1 MVFRRHACRPGCRSG
16 ALNGQRIRAVSDVLF
31 LIDWP
36 SRSCALGRPRLPLI
50 GTSLT
55 TYTFPPL
62 TQAHTVKMASVPAPA
77 PAPADNSLL
86 TLPVD
91 VLKGITNSL
100 DGSDEK
106 SLKLTCRRMS
116 LLLAPPPAAHV
127 RGGNNPAR
135 DGRSTPLPQS
145 PLPEKATI
153 TLRQLEQEN
162 HEVEQRDAQRGM
174 ELSDTEDG
182 FEDDRS
188 DIGSK
193 PTKYKGSKILNW
205 TAQLD
210 SAPSS
215 PRLRSPASF
224 LHSPR
229 PESPRPTEV
238 EQPTK
243 Q

>member
-1 MVFRRHACRPGCRSG
+1 
-16 ALNGQRIRAVSDVLF
+16 
-31 LIDWP
+31 
-36 SRSCALGRPRLPLI
+36 
-50 GTSLT
+50 
-55 TYTFPPL
+55 
-62 TQAHTVKMASVPAPA
+62 MASVTAPTEK
-77 PAPADNSLL
+77 SLL

-100 DGSDEK
+100 DEGDEK
-106 SLKLTCRRMS
+106 SLKQTCRRMS
-116 LLLAPPPAAHV
+116 LLLAPPPAAHL
-127 RGGNNPAR
+127 GAGDNNPAR

-153 TLRQLEQEN
+153 TLRELEQEN

-224 LHSPR
+224 LNSPR
-229 PESPRPTEV
+229 PESPRPAEV
-238 EQPTK
+238 EAPARQ
-243 Q
+243 

>member
-1 MVFRRHACRPGCRSG
+1 
-16 ALNGQRIRAVSDVLF
+16 
-31 LIDWP
+31 
-36 SRSCALGRPRLPLI
+36 
-50 GTSLT
+50 
-55 TYTFPPL
+55 
-62 TQAHTVKMASVPAPA
+62 MASVAAPA
-77 PAPADNSLL
+77 ENSLL

-100 DGSDEK
+100 DENDEK
-106 SLKLTCRRMS
+106 SLKQTCRRMS
-116 LLLAPPPAAHV
+116 LLLAPPPAAHL
-127 RGGNNPAR
+127 RAGDNPAR

-153 TLRQLEQEN
+153 TLRELEQEN

-224 LHSPR
+224 LNSPR
-229 PESPRPTEV
+229 PESPRPADV
-238 EQPTK
+238 ELPARQ
-243 Q
+243 

>member
-1 MVFRRHACRPGCRSG
+1 
-16 ALNGQRIRAVSDVLF
+16 
-31 LIDWP
+31 
-36 SRSCALGRPRLPLI
+36 
-50 GTSLT
+50 
-55 TYTFPPL
+55 
-62 TQAHTVKMASVPAPA
+62 MASVPA
-77 PAPADNSLL
+77 DKSLL

-100 DGSDEK
+100 EESDEK
-106 SLKLTCRRMS
+106 ALKLTCRRMS

-127 RGGNNPAR
+127 LNGSPAG

-145 PLPEKATI
+145 PLPESATN

-162 HEVEQRDAQRGM
+162 LEVEQRDAQRGM

-182 FEDDRS
+182 YLEEDNMS
-188 DIGSK
+188 DTGSK

-210 SAPSS
+210 STPSS
-215 PRLRSPASF
+215 PKLRSPASF

-229 PESPRPTEV
+229 PESPRPAEV
-238 EQPTK
+238 ELPTR

>member
-1 MVFRRHACRPGCRSG
+1 
-16 ALNGQRIRAVSDVLF
+16 
-31 LIDWP
+31 
-36 SRSCALGRPRLPLI
+36 
-50 GTSLT
+50 
-55 TYTFPPL
+55 
-62 TQAHTVKMASVPAPA
+62 MASVPAPT
-77 PAPADNSLL
+77 DNSLL

-100 DGSDEK
+100 DESDEK

-116 LLLAPPPAAHV
+116 LLLAPPPAA
-127 RGGNNPAR
+127 RLLAGNNPAR

-145 PLPEKATI
+145 PLPESAANTMHK
-153 TLRQLEQEN
+153 LEQEN

-182 FEDDRS
+182 FGDEDNKS

-215 PRLRSPASF
+215 PKLRSPASF

-229 PESPRPTEV
+229 PESPLPPTEV
-238 EQPTK
+238 ELPTG

>member
-1 MVFRRHACRPGCRSG
+1 M
-16 ALNGQRIRAVSDVLF
+16 
-31 LIDWP
+31 
-36 SRSCALGRPRLPLI
+36 
-50 GTSLT
+50 
-55 TYTFPPL
+55 
-62 TQAHTVKMASVPAPA
+62 
-77 PAPADNSLL
+77 L

-100 DGSDEK
+100 DESDEK
-106 SLKLTCRRMS
+106 SLKQTCRRMS
-116 LLLAPPPAAHV
+116 LLLAAPPAAHL
-127 RGGNNPAR
+127 GTGDNPASLR

-145 PLPEKATI
+145 PLPESATI

-182 FEDDRS
+182 FGDDRS

-229 PESPRPTEV
+229 PESPRPAEV
-238 EQPTK
+238 EMQTR

>member
-1 MVFRRHACRPGCRSG
+1 
-16 ALNGQRIRAVSDVLF
+16 
-31 LIDWP
+31 
-36 SRSCALGRPRLPLI
+36 
-50 GTSLT
+50 
-55 TYTFPPL
+55 
-62 TQAHTVKMASVPAPA
+62 MASVPT
-77 PAPADNSLL
+77 DKSLV

-91 VLKGITNSL
+91 VLKGITKSL
-100 DGSDEK
+100 DESDEQ
-106 SLKLTCRRMS
+106 SLKRTCRRMN

-127 RGGNNPAR
+127 LAGNNPAR

-145 PLPEKATI
+145 PLPESATL
-153 TLRQLEQEN
+153 TLRELEQEN

-182 FEDDRS
+182 FGDEDTRS
-188 DIGSK
+188 DTGSK

-215 PRLRSPASF
+215 PKLRSPASF
-224 LHSPR
+224 LHSPSR

-238 EQPTK
+238 ELPTR

>member
-1 MVFRRHACRPGCRSG
+1 MA
-16 ALNGQRIRAVSDVLF
+16 N
-31 LIDWP
+31 
-36 SRSCALGRPRLPLI
+36 
-50 GTSLT
+50 TSAQSPKCW
-55 TYTFPPL
+55 FPL
-62 TQAHTVKMASVPAPA
+62 TGPVAHLSPAVNCNRTLDDLIYHQLTSHNQYFRFPDKLTPVTVKMASAPA
-77 PAPADNSLL
+77 EKSLL

-91 VLKGITNSL
+91 VLKGITKSL
-100 DGSDEK
+100 EESDEK
-106 SLKLTCRRMS
+106 SLKQTCRRMS

-127 RGGNNPAR
+127 LAGNNPAR

-145 PLPEKATI
+145 PLPESATI
-153 TLRQLEQEN
+153 TLRELEQEN

-182 FEDDRS
+182 FEDSRS
-188 DIGSK
+188 DTGSK

-215 PRLRSPASF
+215 PKLRSPASF

-238 EQPTK
+238 DLPTR

>member
-1 MVFRRHACRPGCRSG
+1 
-16 ALNGQRIRAVSDVLF
+16 
-31 LIDWP
+31 
-36 SRSCALGRPRLPLI
+36 
-50 GTSLT
+50 
-55 TYTFPPL
+55 
-62 TQAHTVKMASVPAPA
+62 MASAPA
-77 PAPADNSLL
+77 PAENPLL
-86 TLPVD
+86 TLPVH

-100 DGSDEK
+100 DETDEK
-106 SLKLTCRRMS
+106 SLKRTCRRMS
-116 LLLAPPPAAHV
+116 LLLAPPPAARV
-127 RGGNNPAR
+127 RAGDNTAK

-145 PLPEKATI
+145 PLPESATI
-153 TLRQLEQEN
+153 TLRELEQEN
-162 HEVEQRDAQRGM
+162 NEVEQRDAQRGM

-224 LHSPR
+224 LNSPR
-229 PESPRPTEV
+229 PESPRPAEV
-238 EQPTK
+238 ELPTTR

>member
-1 MVFRRHACRPGCRSG
+1 
-16 ALNGQRIRAVSDVLF
+16 
-31 LIDWP
+31 
-36 SRSCALGRPRLPLI
+36 
-50 GTSLT
+50 
-55 TYTFPPL
+55 
-62 TQAHTVKMASVPAPA
+62 MASV
-77 PAPADNSLL
+77 PADNSLL

-91 VLKGITNSL
+91 LLKGITNSL
-100 DGSDEK
+100 ESSDEQ
-106 SLKLTCRRMS
+106 SLKLTCRRMN
-116 LLLAPPPAAHV
+116 LLLAPPPTAHTLA
-127 RGGNNPAR
+127 GTNPAR

-145 PLPEKATI
+145 PLPKSATI

-162 HEVEQRDAQRGM
+162 KEVEQRDEQRGM

-182 FEDDRS
+182 FGDEDNRS
-188 DIGSK
+188 DMGSK

-224 LHSPR
+224 MHSSR

-238 EQPTK
+238 ELPTR